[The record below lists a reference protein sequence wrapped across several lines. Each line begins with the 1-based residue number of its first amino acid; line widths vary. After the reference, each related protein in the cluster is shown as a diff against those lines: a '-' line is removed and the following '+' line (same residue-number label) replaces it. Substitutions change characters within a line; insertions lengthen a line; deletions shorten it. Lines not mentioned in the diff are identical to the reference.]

1 MTKETRKVKSVSFYS
16 SVFVNKPKPVEIKN
30 KIEIV
35 FDKSQLLT
43 KDLVD
48 DYIQNSFQDHIN
60 LDEENVEYTYYEE
73 VSLRLIDWIEKFKH
87 EKVSGVQVFK
97 LTNENLSVNHGYIR
111 FNVYQAD
118 MEYCLNETNMCLI
131 FFNAI
136 EGNYYSYAEDN
147 YKPSIDELFSTG
159 WYIKND

>member
-1 MTKETRKVKSVSFYS
+1 MSNDRRKVKSVSFYVGNPTYIAS
-16 SVFVNKPKPVEIKN
+16 NKVDITFDEDKLPYQRLLDQDIKGIFSIN
-30 KIEIV
+30 GNYIV
-35 FDKSQLLT
+35 
-43 KDLVD
+43 
-48 DYIQNSFQDHIN
+48 
-60 LDEENVEYTYYEE
+60 DEETIHYEYLDEE
-73 VSLRLIDWIEKFKH
+73 VSLRLIDWIEKFKQ
-87 EKVSGVQVFK
+87 EKVLGVQVFK

-118 MEYCLNETNMCLI
+118 MEHCLNETNMCLI